1 MIQPQPR
8 SRYPH
13 LLQPFRLRHL
23 TFRNRLMSTSHAP
36 GYVEDKHP
44 KLRYQLYHEEKAKGG
59 LALTMFG
66 GSSNV
71 APDSPSAFGQIY
83 VGDDSIIP
91 VLREFSERIHRHGCA
106 IMCQITHMGHR
117 TLWNVEDW
125 LPPLAPSVV
134 REPAHRSFP
143 REMDRDDIRRVVRA
157 FGDAA
162 ARCREG
168 GLDGTELLAQGH
180 LIHQF
185 WTPLVNRRTDEY
197 GGSLR
202 NRARFGL
209 EVLEEVRRRVGEDFL
224 VGFRMMGDELKEGG
238 LTRDD
243 CLALAK
249 LYADTGL
256 CDFMNVVAGQV
267 GDERGLSRAIPGM
280 AGPRAPFVDVAAA
293 MKRETGLAVFHATRI
308 TDLATAEHCV
318 REGLVDMVAM
328 TRAHM
333 ADPHIVAKM
342 MRGEEERIR
351 PCVGAGYCIDR
362 IYVGGDA
369 LCLHN
374 PATGRERTM
383 PHVVAPGPGPRRK
396 VVVVGAGPA
405 GLEAARVSALRGHEV
420 VVFEAASQPGG
431 QIVLAAKATWRGDLL
446 GIARWLVGEIGHLG
460 VTLHL
465 NRYAEAPDVLAERP
479 DVVVVATGGVPN
491 VAWVAGAE
499 HVVSVWDVLG
509 GQVEPG
515 AEVLVFDDHG
525 DHQGPSVVDFLAARG
540 SKVELA
546 TPDRM
551 SAQEIG
557 ATNFPVYLRNFYSTG
572 VRLTP
577 DHRLRSVEREGNRLR
592 AVLRNEYS
600 DADEVRVVDQV
611 VVEHGTLPAAEVFHA
626 LAPQARNGGTLDLEA
641 LIAGRA
647 QEIDTNPAG
656 GFMLFRVGD
665 AVASRNIHAAIH
677 DSLRLCKE
685 F

>member
-1 MIQPQPR
+1 MSQTQ
-8 SRYPH
+8 SRYPS
-13 LLQPFRLRHL
+13 LLEPFRLRHV

-44 KLRYQLYHEEKAKGG
+44 KLRYQLYHEEKARGG

-83 VGDDSIIP
+83 IGDDSIVP

-134 REPAHRSFP
+134 REHAHRSFP
-143 REMDRDDIRRVVRA
+143 KEMDRDDIRRVVRA

-162 ARCREG
+162 ARCKEG
-168 GLDGTELLAQGH
+168 GLDGTELLAHGH

-197 GGSLR
+197 GGSLP

-249 LYADTGL
+249 IYADTGL

-267 GDERGLSRAIPGM
+267 GDERGLSMAIPSM
-280 AGPRAPFVDVAAA
+280 AGPRAPFVDIAAA

-333 ADPHIVAKM
+333 ADPHIAAKM

-351 PCVGAGYCIDR
+351 PCVGAGYCLDR

-420 VVFEAASQPGG
+420 VLFEAASEPGG

-446 GIARWLVGEIGHLG
+446 GIAQWLASEVEHLG

-465 NRYAEAPDVLAERP
+465 NRYAEAEDVLAERP

-491 VAWVAGAE
+491 VEWVDGAE

-515 AEVLVFDDHG
+515 PEVLVFDDHG
-525 DHQGPSVVDFLAARG
+525 DHQGPSVVDFLASRG
-540 SKVELA
+540 SAVELA

-551 SAQEIG
+551 SAHEVG
-557 ATNFPVYLRNFYSTG
+557 ATNFPAYLRSFYSMG
-572 VRLTP
+572 VKLTP
-577 DHRLRSVEREGNRLR
+577 DRRLRSVEREGNRLR

-600 DADEVRVVDQV
+600 DAEEARVVDQV

-626 LAPQARNGGTLDLEA
+626 LAPLARNGGTLDLEA

-647 QEIDTNPAG
+647 QEIDTNPEG

-665 AVASRNIHAAIH
+665 AVASRNIHAAIY